1 MAAFMLMAGSFPAQA
16 RLGEDLKALE
26 ERFGSPIEDKQVSE
40 LDLRQLSFRNHDLM
54 VGVTLIDNRS
64 ASEQYVRSTF
74 KRDSEG
80 KLILIAHTKG
90 AGGSH
95 PRGQSERKHLV
106 ENQPSPGPPKK
117 STSGVTKKRLP
128 YYKIQQDH
136 IVEVRLSTS
145 EFNRHLTRIAKEKK

>member
-1 MAAFMLMAGSFPAQA
+1 MAAFILMAGSFPAQA

-80 KLILIAHTKG
+80 KLILIPIPRALAG
-90 AGGSH
+90 AILEANRNGSTWSKISQ
-95 PRGQSERKHLV
+95 PGATEEKYLRGDE
-106 ENQPSPGPPKK
+106 EAIA
-117 STSGVTKKRLP
+117 